1 MPPKHAT
8 KTRGDA
14 ERSRAKAASVESR
27 FAKLGPVALE
37 NMNLIATYTP
47 LQRPIDGTK
56 LANITPE
63 KINGSDSVAETMQ
76 LPKKPRWRME
86 GMTAKEVQSNE
97 ESVFAN
103 WLETI
108 DASNAGMPSPESLKL
123 FTEKIPVKDLPRP
136 RADECLLPSL
146 FERNVQVYR
155 QLWRVMDRSQIVL
168 VLLDSRCPLLHL
180 PAALERYLQRFAR
193 RRVIL
198 VLTKRDIVGN
208 EVAQGWKDYL
218 ESKYEEWPVVA
229 TESYARLER
238 LEGQGTWCLYYI
250 RVSLYLAKLTI
261 HQRRSMTGSRTRL
274 TPYLSESSRKDL
286 IAAIRQVHAKLLTP
300 PPAIQQDTDKLEA
313 WEAPCSS
320 DVDWSSLER
329 HVENH
334 GSEAVEEQTFGGSES
349 SATALTVGL
358 IGQPN
363 VGKSSLL
370 NALVGSKVVRA
381 SRTPGKTKTFQT
393 HQLGQSGLQLC
404 DCPGLVF
411 PSQAGQ
417 ELQVLGSILPISQ
430 VQAVT
435 TVVRYLAAHLP
446 LEEILQL
453 EFPPNDDFTNVQT
466 VSEEDA
472 GTWTATRILEALCRR
487 HGYKT
492 AKAGRWDLNRAGNA
506 LLRTVAEGRIQ
517 WAFKPPTMSTPV
529 SAGDGIWLRGQHS
542 SEISHASLSLSDE
555 DDDDENDEE
564 NASTRRKRSSQRAPR
579 RNRRQGQD
587 EALGR
592 RDRED
597 ESDDDEE
604 EGQSDAEPTGVA
616 PATSMFDALA
626 VEGGESSQEEE

>member
-56 LANITPE
+56 LATITPE
-63 KINGSDSVAETMQ
+63 KINGSDSVAEMMQ

-108 DASNAGMPSPESLKL
+108 DASNAGMPSQESLRL

-198 VLTKRDIVGN
+198 VLTKKDIVGN

-229 TESYARLER
+229 SESYARLER
-238 LEGQGTWCLYYI
+238 LEGQ
-250 RVSLYLAKLTI
+250 
-261 HQRRSMTGSRTRL
+261 GSRTRL

-334 GSEAVEEQTFGGSES
+334 GSEAVEEQTFGGPES

-417 ELQVLGSILPISQ
+417 ELQVFGSILPISQ

-453 EFPPNDDFTNVQT
+453 DFPPDDDYTNVQT
-466 VSEEDA
+466 DSEEDA

-517 WAFKPPTMSTPV
+517 WAFRPPTMSTPV

-542 SEISHASLSLSDE
+542 SEIGPASLSLSDE
-555 DDDDENDEE
+555 DDDDENDDQ
-564 NASTRRKRSSQRAPR
+564 NASARRNRRSQRAPR
-579 RNRRQGQD
+579 RNQRQGQD
-587 EALGR
+587 EALGD

-626 VEGGESSQEEE
+626 VEGGESSQEEEEGEDEDNQRS